1 MTIQEKTIFS
11 MWSENTPAAVVKD
24 KETIV
29 FETKD
34 CFNNQLLGED
44 AVLDALDWNAINPAT
59 GPVFIEGA
67 MPGDVLKVSILD
79 IEVGPVGTMA
89 AIPNDGVLGKDFR
102 KSVLK
107 KIPVKNGTAEFSPE
121 IRIPCKPM
129 IGVIGVAPENGAIP
143 CGEPGSHGGNMDNTR
158 ITAGS
163 VLYLPVFHEGAL
175 LAMGDV
181 HACMGDGEIMVT
193 GLEIPAKITVKA
205 EVLKGVSITDPMLET
220 EEACYTISS
229 DRELEKAIYKAVS
242 DMNQIVMKKL
252 DMSFEEAGMLLSAMG
267 NLQFCQVVD
276 PKRTVRME
284 MKKTVLK
291 DLGF

>member
-79 IEVGPVGTMA
+79 IEVGSVGTMA

-107 KIPVKNGTAEFSPE
+107 KIPVKNGTA
-121 IRIPCKPM
+121 
-129 IGVIGVAPENGAIP
+129 
-143 CGEPGSHGGNMDNTR
+143 
-158 ITAGS
+158 
-163 VLYLPVFHEGAL
+163 
-175 LAMGDV
+175 
-181 HACMGDGEIMVT
+181 
-193 GLEIPAKITVKA
+193 
-205 EVLKGVSITDPMLET
+205 
-220 EEACYTISS
+220 
-229 DRELEKAIYKAVS
+229 
-242 DMNQIVMKKL
+242 
-252 DMSFEEAGMLLSAMG
+252 
-267 NLQFCQVVD
+267 
-276 PKRTVRME
+276 
-284 MKKTVLK
+284 
-291 DLGF
+291 